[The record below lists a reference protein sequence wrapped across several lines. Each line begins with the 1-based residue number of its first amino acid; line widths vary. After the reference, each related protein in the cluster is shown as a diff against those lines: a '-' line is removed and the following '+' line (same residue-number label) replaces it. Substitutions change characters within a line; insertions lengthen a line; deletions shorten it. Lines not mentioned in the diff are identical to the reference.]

1 MRTWL
6 ELGIRKMEESG
17 TAKIYIV
24 GSWEESGFIK
34 WDRIYESTF
43 KKVLLK
49 IFNCQGSCYK
59 KRIGLQS
66 SISNWSL
73 WERPFQSLSGDLPC
87 SYHGMHM
94 GAQSCSLLQGSTL
107 PSLSVHHPTSPTH
120 QTLTLSSRTP
130 ESTALWGAL
139 LAQKPSP
146 PRPQGPCL
154 MPVRSSWE

>member
-24 GSWEESGFIK
+24 GSWEESGIIK

-73 WERPFQSLSGDLPC
+73 LDKFLVFIEPENLFYFACSFPLLRMSLDKGLNTIRLYGIEERTLDL
-87 SYHGMHM
+87 
-94 GAQSCSLLQGSTL
+94 GSEDL
-107 PSLSVHHPTSPTH
+107 NYGNDNDQEHL
-120 QTLTLSSRTP
+120 
-130 ESTALWGAL
+130 
-139 LAQKPSP
+139 
-146 PRPQGPCL
+146 
-154 MPVRSSWE
+154 